1 MLLPSLISFLVR
13 SLYISYYSYWVSVS
27 FCFLFFVFSLIAASE
42 GNLLIPYSVSFSL
55 PSALGRYGIPFSFF
69 LHFILRYSSYL
80 FVFLFT
86 ESLLPFV
93 FLCFSFCRHP
103 TPSRPP
109 WKKLMETHS
118 FLIKIVLPEKKK
130 KKLKGLIT
138 LNKLGRWARR
148 LTVRNV
154 SVNIAWQVRD
164 KLPRVKTSRGNL
176 RFLVASERDSFVAKT
191 IITETFCS
199 ELFGVT
205 QTFPIQF
212 SSLAPQTV

>member
-13 SLYISYYSYWVSVS
+13 SLYISYYPYWVSVS

-69 LHFILRYSSYL
+69 FALYFALLIISIC
-80 FVFLFT
+80 FPFT

-103 TPSRPP
+103 TSSRPP

-130 KKLKGLIT
+130 KLKGLIT
-138 LNKLGRWARR
+138 LNKLGRW
-148 LTVRNV
+148 LVDSLFGTCPL
-154 SVNIAWQVRD
+154 ILRD
-164 KLPRVKTSRGNL
+164 KLPRVKTFRGNL

-199 ELFGVT
+199 ELFGAT

>member
-55 PSALGRYGIPFSFF
+55 PSALGRYSIPFSFF
-69 LHFILRYSSYL
+69 FCTLFCVIHHIYL
-80 FVFLFT
+80 FSFYRVFTAICFLVFL
-86 ESLLPFV
+86 LLPASYFFPPSLKETYGNS
-93 FLCFSFCRHP
+93 FLFNKNS
-103 TPSRPP
+103 PSR
-109 WKKLMETHS
+109 
-118 FLIKIVLPEKKK
+118 KKK
-130 KKLKGLIT
+130 KVKGLIT
-138 LNKLGRWARR
+138 LNKLGRW
-148 LTVRNV
+148 LVDSLFGTCPL
-154 SVNIAWQVRD
+154 ILRD
-164 KLPRVKTSRGNL
+164 KLPRVKTFRGNL